1 MSYTGKSMA
10 SAASGFGVFVEDPT
24 RGCGTDKPD
33 IKIAQAALNS
43 LGYKDYENKLLIVD
57 GDWGGRSKSSWMKY
71 YLAKLAQGKP
81 AANCKD
87 LLEDAATAAKNKS
100 TGAGDCPDGMVR
112 WMDVCVPDLF
122 KQQQPKKPDGQPAQ
136 PAPCKEGEV
145 GVPGFCIPASV
156 LPVKP
161 SNVSCPAGF
170 VFAGGACVPEGG
182 SGLKPGAPPEPEKGM
197 STNAK
202 IALGIGGLAAV
213 GILVAALTIP
223 KKRPSRAMPMTVPMP
238 MRATPNKR
246 RKIGAKAIKSKKNF
260 VAKAASKAAKAKP
273 RRGPGKIITIGKGKK
288 ARRWGH
294 TIAPKKHREKGAT
307 KQSQYAW
314 SQGFKYPI
322 YDARHARAAQAYF
335 ARFKKDLPMSV
346 RREIAK
352 NINDAKKRYGIGGQ
366 SVKPNRRRG

>member
-1 MSYTGKSMA
+1 MSYVGQSMA
-10 SAASGFGVFVEDPT
+10 SAASGFGAFVEDPT
-24 RGCGTDKPD
+24 RGCGTTELDV
-33 IKIAQAALNS
+33 KIAQAALNS
-43 LGYKDYENKLLIVD
+43 LGYKDYENKVLIVD
-57 GDWGGRSKSSWMKY
+57 GKWGGRSSSAWMKY

-87 LLEDAATAAKNKS
+87 LLEDAATAAKNKV
-100 TGAGDCPDGMVR
+100 TGAGDCPDGMIR
-112 WMDVCVPDLF
+112 WMGVCVPDLF
-122 KQQQPKKPDGQPAQ
+122 KQQQQKKPDGQPAQ

-156 LPVKP
+156 LPPQP
-161 SNVSCPAGF
+161 SNVSCPPGF

-182 SGLKPGAPPEPEKGM
+182 PGFKPGAPPEPEKGM

-202 IALGIGGLAAV
+202 IALGIGGLAVV

-223 KKRPSRAMPMTVPMP
+223 KKRPMRPMSPKTMPMP
-238 MRATPNKR
+238 MRATPNKKR
-246 RKIGAKAIKSKKNF
+246 ASRKQKKNF
-260 VAKAASKAAKAKP
+260 VAKASAKSVKSKP
-273 RRGPGKIITIGKGKK
+273 RRGPGKIITIGKGKS

-307 KQSQYAW
+307 KMTQYAW

-322 YDARHARAAQAYF
+322 YDARHARAAQSYF
-335 ARFKKDLPMSV
+335 ARFKHDLPMNV

-352 NINDAKKRYGIGGQ
+352 NINAAKKRYGIGGKP
-366 SVKPNRRRG
+366 VKPNRRRG